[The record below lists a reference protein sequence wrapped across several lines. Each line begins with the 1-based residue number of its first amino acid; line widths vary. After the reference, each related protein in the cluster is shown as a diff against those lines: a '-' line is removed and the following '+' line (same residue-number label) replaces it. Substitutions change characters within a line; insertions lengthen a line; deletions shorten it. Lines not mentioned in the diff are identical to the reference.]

1 MAIFGNNPQQSY
13 QQGKTNPSF
22 LCQDN
27 DRRWDKF
34 EANAN
39 FPKGLAHTTSEIRR
53 RFKNIKHIAVW
64 HALVSIVSKAI
75 QGCSLI
81 NNQLGY
87 WEGIAPGG
95 WVDTN
100 YKCTTVKW
108 HGGWDVRVVDEPDV
122 GRMYNDFYKYKYP
135 TPVTADTWT

>member
-1 MAIFGNNPQQSY
+1 MIKLSVKRILTPRCI
-13 QQGKTNPSF
+13 
-22 LCQDN
+22 LWQDN
-27 DRRWDKF
+27 NRRWDKF
-34 EANAN
+34 EANTN
-39 FPKGLAHTTSEIRR
+39 FPKGLAHTTLEIRG

-64 HALVSIVSKAI
+64 HALVSSGLMLCTK
-75 QGCSLI
+75 QSLI

-100 YKCTTVKW
+100 YKCTMVKW

-122 GRMYNDFYKYKYP
+122 GRLYDDFYKYRHLLLP
-135 TPVTADTWT
+135 SLF